1 MEADDPRMAD
11 VICGLA
17 QFGYANGKTGIEIAE
32 DWIIPHV
39 EALLAV
45 LDGRAKNP
53 RAFPGYGE
61 GTPKET
67 ARRII
72 ARLLDAGWR
81 PPDAEC
87 LDLGEIPE
95 ASGE

>member
-1 MEADDPRMAD
+1 MADNPRMDD

-17 QFGYANGKTGIEIAE
+17 QMGYANGKNGIEIAE
-32 DWIIPHV
+32 GWIVPYI

-45 LDGRAKNP
+45 RDGRAKDP
-53 RAFPGYGE
+53 AAFPCYGE

-81 PPDAEC
+81 PADADCLNLPD
-87 LDLGEIPE
+87 IPE
-95 ASGE
+95 TSS